1 MPQALGQVASG
12 LPNPAA
18 EINALGPKAWFRLN
32 ETSGST
38 VVAKVGTNGTYLGSP
53 SLDSGP
59 LAIDGSSFTASPTG
73 TKFGSMANQTDVNG
87 VNADFTVMAFVK
99 LATLPTSA
107 GTYTI
112 WENGG
117 QANGMFFGFREASG
131 SVLLEGVAVNAHP
144 LNIATNT
151 TNTVSRIEYTQTW
164 TTGTIYHLAWGY
176 DAAVPSTVMY
186 VNGESVGTVIRNSGT
201 NVGAGGFVPGTTNGI
216 GGVELNSRNGVG
228 VLNDNSAILDG
239 QIGDAAWFDYLLTQS
254 QVRRVARQMM
264 TT

>member
-1 MPQALGQVASG
+1 MATRP
-12 LPNPAA
+12 P
-18 EINALGPKAWFRLN
+18 R
-32 ETSGST
+32 
-38 VVAKVGTNGTYLGSP
+38 
-53 SLDSGP
+53 P
-59 LAIDGSSFTASPTG
+59 LAIDGSSFTANPTG

-99 LATLPTSA
+99 LSSLPSSG

-131 SVLLEGVAVNAHP
+131 DILLEGVAVNAHP
-144 LNIATNT
+144 LNVATNS
-151 TNTVSRIEYTQTW
+151 TNTVSRIEYS
-164 TTGTIYHLAWGY
+164 TGWETGKVYHLAWGY
-176 DAAVPSTVMY
+176 DATVPTTVMY
-186 VNGESVGTVIRNSGT
+186 VNGESVGSVIRNNGT
-201 NVGAGGFVPGTTNGI
+201 NVGAGGAVPGAANGI

-228 VLNDNSAILDG
+228 VLGDNSGILNG
-239 QIGDAAWFDYLLTQS
+239 QIGDAAWFDYLLTQT